1 MEWLLH
7 KFIIVNYFIFG
18 YFLNNASIHFFYR
31 QRQTTL
37 LNRIKHHT
45 THSTSKNK
53 SSMACPKLTD
63 LLKASPKMSRV
74 AITCGTGSI
83 PSRVSQK
90 PYLGRKGIRG
100 QSSLLGFQIALLGKT
115 SNFPRLYQ
123 LGLSWLLKHIPRPLL
138 FLPFFCPSR
147 PFNGEDTIFQVII
160 ISQSKALLIFRS
172 WSQQDGAS

>member
-1 MEWLLH
+1 MQ
-7 KFIIVNYFIFG
+7 V
-18 YFLNNASIHFFYR
+18 SIFFYQ

-45 THSTSKNK
+45 THSTSKNN
-53 SSMACPKLTD
+53 SSMACPKLID

-100 QSSLLGFQIALLGKT
+100 QSSLLGFQIALLGNT
-115 SNFPRLYQ
+115 SNFPRLYSIGSFMA
-123 LGLSWLLKHIPRPLL
+123 LETYSKTST
-138 FLPFFCPSR
+138 LPFFCPFR
-147 PFNGEDTIFQVII
+147 PFNREDTIFQVII
-160 ISQSKALLIFRS
+160 ISQSKAILIFRS
-172 WSQQDGAS
+172 RSQQDGAS